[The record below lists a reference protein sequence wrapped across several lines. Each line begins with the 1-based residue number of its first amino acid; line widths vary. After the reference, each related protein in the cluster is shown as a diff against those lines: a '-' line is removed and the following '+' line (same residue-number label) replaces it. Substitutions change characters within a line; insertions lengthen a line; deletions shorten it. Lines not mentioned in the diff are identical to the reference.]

1 MLHPRTEEGDERWA
15 LGQAERALLA
25 NKSGATRL
33 GFAVLLKMFQA
44 EGRFPRRGEDVP
56 AAAVEASARQVG
68 VPAVEWRRYA
78 WGGRT
83 AEYHRAQIRGALGF
97 REATLEDADAL
108 GRWLEGGIFAHDR
121 RTDRL
126 VLAARERCR
135 GLRIEPPSPERLNRL
150 VRSAVHRHDDA
161 FGAALLTR
169 LPAETAAR
177 LDALL
182 HAPAP
187 DGAGRA
193 PLLALRAGPGR
204 ASLQSVADE
213 VSKLTALRAVALPV
227 GLFEGVPAKV
237 LLAHR
242 RRVAAE
248 ELHELRRHPAA
259 TRATLLAA
267 FCHVRGREITDTLV
281 DLLTATVH
289 RIAAKAE
296 QRVES
301 ELVADLKRVS
311 GKPALLFR
319 LAATLLHGCSRN
331 RATSRA

>member
-1 MLHPRTEEGDERWA
+1 MGRPSAARTTLHPRTEEGDERWA

-56 AAAVEASARQVG
+56 AAAVEAIARQVG

-108 GRWLEGGIFAHDR
+108 GRWLEGEIFAHDR

-161 FGAALLTR
+161 FGAALLAR

-187 DGAGRA
+187 DGAEDAGRA

-204 ASLQSVADE
+204 ASLQSVAEE
-213 VSKLTALRAVALPV
+213 VSKLAPCEPLRCLSVCPRACQPRCSSPTD
-227 GLFEGVPAKV
+227 GVSPPRSCMSCGAT
-237 LLAHR
+237 R
-242 RRVAAE
+242 RRGRPCSPPSATCAAA
-248 ELHELRRHPAA
+248 RSPIRSS
-259 TRATLLAA
+259 
-267 FCHVRGREITDTLV
+267 I
-281 DLLTATVH
+281 
-289 RIAAKAE
+289 
-296 QRVES
+296 S
-301 ELVADLKRVS
+301 
-311 GKPALLFR
+311 
-319 LAATLLHGCSRN
+319 
-331 RATSRA
+331 